1 MPPLYFALEYDVVPN
16 FVERRAPFRDAHLA
30 HVRAARDR
38 GEIFMAGAVGE
49 PPQGAL
55 LIFKVP
61 DASVVEAF
69 AGADPYVL
77 HQLVTAR
84 RVRRWHVVVTA
95 ER

>member
-1 MPPLYFALEYDVVPN
+1 MHFALEYDVVAN
-16 FVERRAPFRDAHLA
+16 FVERRAPFRDQHLA

-38 GEIFMAGAVGE
+38 GELFMAGAVGE

-55 LIFKVP
+55 LIFRVP

-69 AGADPYVL
+69 ADADPYVV
-77 HQLVTAR
+77 QRLVTAR

-95 ER
+95 EC